1 MGGDFAP
8 QKTVHGAILAQNELP
23 DDTSIIL
30 FGKKSDI
37 LSVLSKHNCSNNQFE
52 IVDCKEIIEMAEHPI
67 KAFKSKPESSIAKG
81 FSYLASGKW
90 ILDASISI

>member
-52 IVDCKEIIEMAEHPI
+52 IVDCVLEAQQGIKTPAAGNNIRRIPI
-67 KAFKSKPESSIAKG
+67 T
-81 FSYLASGKW
+81 
-90 ILDASISI
+90 